1 MAPASTASCAAAVC
15 GRPGA
20 DGHRGGARRGRTVTE
35 RITHYAVLRTIEGL
49 YHLPHSAASAA
60 AAPITGIW
68 K

>member
-1 MAPASTASCAAAVC
+1 MAD
-15 GRPGA
+15 PGPTVIV
-20 DGHRGGARRGRTVTE
+20 GAHVEAGTVTE
-35 RITHYAVLRTIEGL
+35 RITHYAVLRTIEDL